1 MLHSRTPSHTS
12 PVFSTTLQAL
22 PDMSAD
28 EVAAIMAHVATKEC
42 VLSATAIQIEVA
54 RVAAAGTVA
63 GATPTVADAYD
74 CLEKAYA
81 QPGLCLAMKQV
92 RALPPHHALMS
103 TGSPAFPTPCIPR

>member
-22 PDMSAD
+22 PDMEA
-28 EVAAIMAHVATKEC
+28 EVTAIMVHVATKEC
-42 VLSATAIQIEVA
+42 VLSATAIQTEVA
-54 RVAAAGTVA
+54 RVAAAGAVA

-81 QPGLCLAMKQV
+81 QPGFCQAMQGV

-103 TGSPAFPTPCIPR
+103 TGSPAFPTPCTPR